1 MRKTKK
7 EKTLAFIADYSNQHG
22 FSPTFREI
30 ADGLGYASI
39 ATVHKHIEQLK
50 AEGLITDAGRKSR
63 SIVLK
68 NEIVASGH
76 NHSKEQHVCLKTSDG
91 GSLILSFVIH
101 EGLLEFCGS
110 FYANDLHNSGDI
122 IACCPMTEEAYD
134 SALVKYAG

>member
-1 MRKTKK
+1 MRRTKK

-39 ATVHKHIEQLK
+39 ATVHKHVAQLK
-50 AEGLITDAGRKSR
+50 AEGLIIDTGRKTR
-63 SIVLK
+63 SLVLK
-68 NEIVASGH
+68 NGITTPDHAT
-76 NHSKEQHVCLKTSDG
+76 EQHVCLKTSDG
-91 GSLILSFVIH
+91 GSLILSFVMR

-110 FYANDLHNSGDI
+110 FCANDLSNSGDI

-134 SALVKYAG
+134 SALAKYAG